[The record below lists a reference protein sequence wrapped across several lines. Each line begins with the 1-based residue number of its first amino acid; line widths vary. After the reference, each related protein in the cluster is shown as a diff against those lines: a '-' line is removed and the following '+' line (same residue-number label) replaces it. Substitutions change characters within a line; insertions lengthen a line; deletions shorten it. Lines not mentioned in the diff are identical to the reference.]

1 MSKKNK
7 RVLLK
12 LSGEILAGELGQGV
26 DPMIAQKLAM
36 EISLLKKLNLD
47 IGIVLGAGNIF
58 RGRDAS
64 QKGMDRV
71 TADYIGMVG
80 TIINSVTLQDSL
92 EQIGCETR
100 TLSGIDIP
108 KIAEPYIRRRAL
120 RHLEKGRI
128 VIIAGGTGNP
138 FFSTDSAAALRAA
151 ELNCDLLVKGTK
163 VDGVFESDPL
173 LNNEAKKFL
182 SISFSEVLEKE
193 LAIMDMTAITLCK
206 ENNLP
211 ILVLDITKKE
221 NLFNALNGDK
231 NIGTKIGK

>member
-173 LNNEAKKFL
+173 LNNEAKKFS
-182 SISFSEVLEKE
+182 SISFTEVLEKE

>member
-1 MSKKNK
+1 MSKENK

-12 LSGEILAGELGQGV
+12 LSGEILAGKLGQGV

-173 LNNEAKKFL
+173 LNNEAKKFS
-182 SISFSEVLEKE
+182 SISFTEVLEKE

>member
-1 MSKKNK
+1 MSEKNK

-12 LSGEILAGELGQGV
+12 LSGEILAGEKSLGV
-26 DPMIAQKLAM
+26 DPKIAQQLAK
-36 EISLLKKLNLD
+36 EISSLKKLDLD

-80 TIINSVTLQDSL
+80 TIINSVTLQDAL

-100 TLSGIDIP
+100 TLSGIDVP

-138 FFSTDSAAALRAA
+138 YFSTDSAAALRAA
-151 ELNCDLLVKGTK
+151 ELDCDLLVKGTK
-163 VDGVFESDPL
+163 VDGVFDSDPFKDS
-173 LNNEAKKFL
+173 EAKKFT

-211 ILVLDITKKE
+211 ILVLDITKEE
-221 NLFNALNGDK
+221 NLFNALDGNKG
-231 NIGTKIGK
+231 IGTKIGK

>member
-1 MSKKNK
+1 MSKENK

-173 LNNEAKKFL
+173 LNNEAKKFP
-182 SISFSEVLEKE
+182 SISFTEVLEKE